1 MGSEPSKEVQL
12 EYVKG
17 MVPLMLWYM
26 RLVMGRWQIPF
37 SLALTDYVDIYRKT
51 SYFNLNDASETC
63 ANRSAWE
70 TLVGKMEAALH
81 DCFSGGNA
89 TTYMEQK
96 GLELLWP
103 SLSERIERGLP
114 LVEFRD
120 ETSFGCFFYIL
131 EDEAVDLHFVN
142 KVMPESPFKN
152 PLDRARELLRLVEH
166 CQEIRPDLQRI
177 KFGSWLNAYAPFNR
191 LFPPV
196 FKDTGERKKYNSI
209 GWWGQFVSHRGD
221 FHSLNA
227 AKFRANG
234 DFPYQFTFNQ
244 WELADLKKHLTGILS

>member
-1 MGSEPSKEVQL
+1 MSSGPSKEVQL
-12 EYVKG
+12 EYIKG

-26 RLVMGRWQIPF
+26 RLVMGQGQIPF

-51 SYFNLNDASETC
+51 SYFNLNDANETSL
-63 ANRSAWE
+63 NRPEWN
-70 TLVGKMEAALH
+70 TIVGKLEALLQGYS
-81 DCFSGGNA
+81 SGDSP
-89 TTYMEQK
+89 TTKMEQK

-103 SLSERIERGLP
+103 SLVERIDRGLP
-114 LVEFRD
+114 LVEFKD

-152 PLDRARELLRLVEH
+152 LLDRASELLRLVEH
-166 CQEIRPDLQRI
+166 CQDIRPDLLRI
-177 KFGSWLNAYAPFNR
+177 KFGSWLNGYAPFSR

-196 FKDTGERKKYNSI
+196 FEDTGERKKYNSI
-209 GWWGQFVSHRGD
+209 GWWGQFVGHRGD
-221 FHSLNA
+221 FHSLNGD
-227 AKFRANG
+227 KFRANG

-244 WELADLKKHLTGILS
+244 WELADLKKHLTEILI